1 MSVPPFEKID
11 TPQVKPWLV
20 TGGAGYIG
28 GHVTRALCETGIPVV
43 LLDIDQDSARQKFS
57 VGAVF
62 ENCDIRD
69 KSRLKSLFANYQF
82 EGVVH
87 LAALK
92 SVEDSQSMQKEYFE
106 TNVNGTKNILEIMN
120 EFNVSKFIYSSSAAV
135 YEAQSGEEL
144 VNEESSLKPVSYYGQ
159 TKVDSEELI
168 MKFSQKQKMT
178 SVIFRYF
185 NVAGAASP
193 NLKDKSTQ
201 NLIPITINKIKLGML
216 PEIFGDDYNTPD
228 GTAIRDYVDV
238 RDIANAHLKAI
249 SYLSSN
255 LESCVLNIGT
265 GHGASVREVIS
276 MTQEIMGSNIAP
288 LIKSRR
294 PGDISA
300 IAADCTKAREVI
312 GFESNYILRE
322 MIETSI

>member
-1 MSVPPFEKID
+1 MANRGKSD
-11 TPQVKPWLV
+11 ASLGKPWLV
-20 TGGAGYIG
+20 TGAAGYIG
-28 GHVTRALCETGIPVV
+28 GHVTQALQDAGIPAV

-57 VGAVF
+57 NEAIF
-62 ENCDIRD
+62 ENCDIRE
-69 KSRLKSLFANYQF
+69 KSALESLFSRYSI
-82 EGVVH
+82 EGVIH

-92 SVEDSQSMQKEYFE
+92 SVEDSQSMQKEYLE
-106 TNVNGTKNILEIMN
+106 TNVNGTKNILETMSK
-120 EFNVSKFIYSSSAAV
+120 FKVSKVIYSSSAAV

-168 MKFSQKQKMT
+168 LRFSQKQKIT

-185 NVAGAASP
+185 NVAGAVNP

-201 NLIPITINKIKLGML
+201 NLIPITINKIKLGMA
-216 PEIFGDDYNTPD
+216 PEIFGDNYNTPD
-228 GTAIRDYVDV
+228 GTAVRDFVDV
-238 RDIANAHLKAI
+238 RDIAIAHLKAI

-265 GHGASVREVIS
+265 GHGASVREVNS
-276 MTQEIMGSNIAP
+276 MTQEIMGTNIAP
-288 LIKSRR
+288 LIKNRR

-312 GFESNYILRE
+312 GFKSNYILRE

>member
-1 MSVPPFEKID
+1 MANRGKSEASLG
-11 TPQVKPWLV
+11 KPWLV
-20 TGGAGYIG
+20 TGAAGYIG
-28 GHVTRALCETGIPVV
+28 GHVIQALFDTGIPAV
-43 LLDIDQDSARQKFS
+43 LLDIDQDSAGQKFS
-57 VGAVF
+57 NEAIF
-62 ENCDIRD
+62 ENCDIRE
-69 KSRLKSLFANYQF
+69 KSDLESLFARYSF
-82 EGVVH
+82 EGVIH

-92 SVEDSQSMQKEYFE
+92 SVEDSQSMPKEYFE
-106 TNVNGTKNILEIMN
+106 TNVNGTRNILEAMN
-120 EFNVSKFIYSSSAAV
+120 EFNVSKIIYSSSAAV

-168 MKFSQKQKMT
+168 LQFSQKQKIM

-185 NVAGAASP
+185 NVAGAANS

-201 NLIPITINKIKLGML
+201 NLIPITINRIKLGIA

-238 RDIANAHLKAI
+238 RDIANSHLKAI

-265 GHGASVREVIS
+265 GHGASVREVIC
-276 MTQEIMGSNIAP
+276 MAQEIMGINIAP
-288 LIKSRR
+288 IIKNRR

-300 IAADCTKAREVI
+300 IAADCTKAREII
-312 GFESNYILRE
+312 GFESHFILRE

>member
-1 MSVPPFEKID
+1 MPSQEMSNLIAR
-11 TPQVKPWLV
+11 KPWLV

-28 GHVTRALCETGIPVV
+28 GHVIQALYDEGIPTV

-57 VGAVF
+57 DKAIF
-62 ENCDIRD
+62 ENCDIRE
-69 KSRLKSLFANYQF
+69 KYALESLFAKFSF
-82 EGVVH
+82 EGVIH

-92 SVEDSQSMQKEYFE
+92 SVEDSQTMQNEYFE
-106 TNVNGTKNILEIMN
+106 TNVNGTKNILEVMD
-120 EFNVSKFIYSSSAAV
+120 EFKVRKIIYSSSAAV
-135 YEAQSGEEL
+135 YQAQQGERL
-144 VNEESSLKPVSYYGQ
+144 VNEESPLKPVSYYGQ
-159 TKVDSEELI
+159 TKVDSENLLFE
-168 MKFSQKQKMT
+168 FSLKQQIT

-185 NVAGAASP
+185 NVAGSANS

-201 NLIPITINKIKLGML
+201 NLIPITINRIRSGIA
-216 PEIFGDDYNTPD
+216 PEIFGDDYDTPD

-249 SYLSSN
+249 VYLSNNSK
-255 LESCVLNIGT
+255 SSVLNIGT
-265 GHGASVREVIS
+265 GHGASVKEVITL
-276 MTQEIMGSNIAP
+276 TQEIMGSNIEP
-288 LIKSRR
+288 LIKNRR

-312 GFESNYILRE
+312 GFKSNFILRE

>member
-1 MSVPPFEKID
+1 MSNLVAR
-11 TPQVKPWLV
+11 KPWLV

-28 GHVTRALCETGIPVV
+28 GHVIQALYDEGIPTV

-57 VGAVF
+57 DKAIF
-62 ENCDIRD
+62 ENCNIRE
-69 KSRLKSLFANYQF
+69 KSALESLFAKFSF
-82 EGVVH
+82 EGVIH

-92 SVEDSQSMQKEYFE
+92 SVEDSQTMQNEYFE
-106 TNVNGTKNILEIMN
+106 TNVNGTKNILEVMD
-120 EFNVSKFIYSSSAAV
+120 ESKVRKIIYSSSAAV
-135 YEAQSGEEL
+135 YQAQQGERL
-144 VNEESSLKPVSYYGQ
+144 VNEESPLKPVSYYGQ
-159 TKVDSEELI
+159 TKVDSENLLLE
-168 MKFSQKQKMT
+168 FSQRQQIT

-185 NVAGAASP
+185 NVAGSANS

-201 NLIPITINKIKLGML
+201 NLIPITINRIRSGIA

-249 SYLSSN
+249 VYLSNNSK
-255 LESCVLNIGT
+255 SSVLNIGT
-265 GHGASVREVIS
+265 GHGASVKEVITL
-276 MTQEIMGSNIAP
+276 TQEIMGSNIEP
-288 LIKSRR
+288 LIKNRR

-312 GFESNYILRE
+312 GFKSNFILRE